1 MGAKISVPHGTIS
14 RKRHSQSKKKEQY
27 VDTSSNSNIED
38 TRSSSTSLDPSL
50 LCFNVHHQSSSDRM
64 TSNHFALKALFEGN
78 VLPIIQENIDF
89 GLNSTRVLDIGCGPG
104 SWVMDMATEY
114 PNTQFVGIDKLSLF
128 PQDIRPANVQFQLAD
143 ILSGLPF
150 EDETFHFIQMRL
162 FLVTF
167 NRTQWTDALKEVGRL
182 LKPGGFIQLIEPQ
195 LMDEGDNFIKEYS
208 SKLKT
213 IMEFNDFDS
222 EVCDHLS
229 SLLEKT
235 GFTPKI
241 NLRKPV
247 PLENHPLSEEFMY
260 IVETSVDACKQFLME
275 IHGLQT
281 NEEFTDMRKK
291 YMQSRRKTDSV
302 FTLAIGQK

>member
-195 LMDEGDNFIKEYS
+195 LM
-208 SKLKT
+208 
-213 IMEFNDFDS
+213 
-222 EVCDHLS
+222 V
-229 SLLEKT
+229 
-235 GFTPKI
+235 
-241 NLRKPV
+241 
-247 PLENHPLSEEFMY
+247 
-260 IVETSVDACKQFLME
+260 
-275 IHGLQT
+275 
-281 NEEFTDMRKK
+281 
-291 YMQSRRKTDSV
+291 
-302 FTLAIGQK
+302 